1 MHMKLYFIRHGETV
15 WNTQA
20 KLQGKSD
27 IPLNEKGVALARV
40 TGEALADV
48 PFAAIYSSPLKRALQ
63 TAQLVAGDRDVPIV
77 TDRRLEE
84 IGFGIWEGLSCHK
97 DHYEIL
103 SDSFQD
109 FFLDPF
115 GYQPPAQGETVRH
128 VCGRTAD
135 FLEELIRKMG
145 KEESNVLISC
155 HGCTLRALMNY
166 FYQDY
171 TAGFWRGHVPPNCS
185 VSIVEVKEKGF
196 SILAEDKIFYDK
208 DRMGDY
214 YGEGTK

>member
-27 IPLNEKGVALARV
+27 IPLNEKGVALTRV

-97 DHYEIL
+97 DHYEIP

-135 FLEELIRKMG
+135 FLEELICKMG

-171 TAGFWRGHVPPNCS
+171 TAGLWRGHVPPNCS

>member
-97 DHYEIL
+97 DHYEIP

-135 FLEELIRKMG
+135 FMEELIRKMG

>member
-97 DHYEIL
+97 DHYEIP

-115 GYQPPAQGETVRH
+115 GYQPPAQGENVRH

-214 YGEGTK
+214 YGEGMR

>member
-63 TAQLVAGDRDVPIV
+63 TAQLVAGDRDIPIV
-77 TDRRLEE
+77 TDQRLEE

-97 DHYEIL
+97 DHYEIP

-115 GYQPPAQGETVRH
+115 GYQPPAQGETVQH

-145 KEESNVLISC
+145 EEDSSVLVSC

-166 FYQDY
+166 FYQDH

-185 VSIVEVKEKGF
+185 LSIVETTGKSF

>member
-27 IPLNEKGVALARV
+27 ILLNEKGVALARV

-97 DHYEIL
+97 DHYEIP

>member
-63 TAQLVAGDRDVPIV
+63 TAQLVAGDREVPIV

-97 DHYEIL
+97 DHYEIP

>member
-97 DHYEIL
+97 DHYEIP

-145 KEESNVLISC
+145 KEESNVLVSC

>member
-97 DHYEIL
+97 DHYEIP

-214 YGEGTK
+214 YGEGMK

>member
-1 MHMKLYFIRHGETV
+1 MKLYFIRHGETV

-97 DHYEIL
+97 DHYEIP

-214 YGEGTK
+214 YGEGMK

>member
-27 IPLNEKGVALARV
+27 IPLNEKGVVLARV

-97 DHYEIL
+97 DHYEIP

>member
-63 TAQLVAGDRDVPIV
+63 TAQVVAGEGDVPSV

-97 DHYEIL
+97 DHYEIP

-128 VCGRTAD
+128 VCGRPAD

>member
-1 MHMKLYFIRHGETV
+1 MKLYFIRHGETV

-63 TAQLVAGDRDVPIV
+63 TAQLVAGDREVPIV

-97 DHYEIL
+97 DHYEIP

>member
-48 PFAAIYSSPLKRALQ
+48 SFAAIYSSPLKRALQ

-97 DHYEIL
+97 DHYEIP

>member
-1 MHMKLYFIRHGETV
+1 MKLYFIRHGETV

-97 DHYEIL
+97 DHYEIP

>member
-97 DHYEIL
+97 DHYEIP

-145 KEESNVLISC
+145 EEESNVLISC

>member
-1 MHMKLYFIRHGETV
+1 MKLYFIRHGETV

-63 TAQLVAGDRDVPIV
+63 TAQLVVGDRDVPIV

-97 DHYEIL
+97 DHYEIP

>member
-1 MHMKLYFIRHGETV
+1 MKLYFIRHGETV

-63 TAQLVAGDRDVPIV
+63 TAQLVAGDRDVPIA

-97 DHYEIL
+97 DHYEIP